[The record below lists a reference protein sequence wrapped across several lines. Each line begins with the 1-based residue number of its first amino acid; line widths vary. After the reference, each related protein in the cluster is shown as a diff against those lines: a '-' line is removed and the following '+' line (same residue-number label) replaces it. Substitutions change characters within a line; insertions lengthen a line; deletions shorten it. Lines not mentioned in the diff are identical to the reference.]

1 MPHESTVGH
10 EDVLPHNDIIASR
23 SRTSND
29 NSPILSPIVTGKR
42 HPLER
47 TEPIKESVRRYADTP
62 RQFTQVQDDDSDGSK
77 DSDREGKELTPPNES
92 QETES
97 VFT

>member
-23 SRTSND
+23 SRTSAD
-29 NSPILSPIVTGKR
+29 GSPVLSPTTTMKR

-47 TEPIKESVRRYADTP
+47 AEPVSVRRFADTP
-62 RQFTQVQDDDSDGSK
+62 RQFTQIQDDDSDGSK
-77 DSDREGKELTPPNES
+77 DSDKELKELTPPNES
-92 QETES
+92 HETEA
-97 VFT
+97 VFA